1 MTTVVATTGPNPG
14 IPDGVLVGVAVVV
27 GVGGSSVVVGVAVGL
42 EFSVSGVTVGVGVVA
57 WWSRVWLIFFEREAE
72 IICCTHRRL
81 DLGNTTSV
89 LSCN

>member
-27 GVGGSSVVVGVAVGL
+27 GVGGSSVAVGI